1 MNCIA
6 TKPIRIRHETRL
18 RLLQVARAEQISPK
32 MCRITL
38 TGDALD
44 GFVTAAPDDH
54 VKLFFPAQGEALPAL
69 PDSGAPCCARDYTP
83 RRFDAA
89 RRELVIDFVLHGD
102 GPATLWAAR
111 AKPGDWLGVG
121 GPRGSVLPPEDDT
134 TLLVG
139 DESALPAISRFLEEM
154 PPGARAI
161 AIIEV
166 ASLREQRHVPTAA
179 NATITWLHR
188 NGMPPGNIALLAP
201 AVHDLA
207 LRPGSVFAWL
217 AGEIDVVRALRHT
230 LIARHGMDR
239 SQIRAAGY
247 WRAGIADAH
256 DRIED

>member
-1 MNCIA
+1 MNSIA
-6 TKPIRIRHETRL
+6 TKPVRIRHETRL

-54 VKLFFPAQGEALPAL
+54 VKLFFPAEGQAMPVL

-89 RRELVIDFVLHGD
+89 RRELVIDFVLHGE
-102 GPATLWAAR
+102 GPATSWAAH

-121 GPRGSVLPPEDDT
+121 GPRGSFLPPEADT
-134 TLLVG
+134 TLLAG
-139 DESALPAISRFLEEM
+139 DEAALPAISRFLEEM
-154 PPGARAI
+154 QPGARAI
-161 AIIEV
+161 ALIEV
-166 ASLREQRHVPTAA
+166 ANLREQRHLPTAGNVA
-179 NATITWLHR
+179 VTWLHR
-188 NGMPPGNIALLAP
+188 NGMKPGGTTLLGP
-201 AVHDLA
+201 AVHDLEF
-207 LRPGSVFAWL
+207 RPGSVFAWL
-217 AGEIDVVRALRHT
+217 AGEIDVVRSLRHT
-230 LIARHGMDR
+230 LIAHHGLDR

-247 WRAGIADAH
+247 WRAGTAGAH